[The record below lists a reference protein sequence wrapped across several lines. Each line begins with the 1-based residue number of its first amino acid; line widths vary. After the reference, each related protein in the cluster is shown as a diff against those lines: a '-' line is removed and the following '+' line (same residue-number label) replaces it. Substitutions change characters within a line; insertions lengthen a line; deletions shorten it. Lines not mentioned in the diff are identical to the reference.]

1 MNKNLI
7 TITSLASKKLK
18 QIIINEKAKGLL
30 FYVESGGCNGFGYKF
45 KTVNFFENKNNLYKK
60 NGLTVEICNKSLFY
74 VLGTKIDWKKDIMG
88 SNFSFDNPV
97 AQASCGCGTSF
108 TPQ

>member
-18 QIIINEKAKGLL
+18 QIIINEKAKGMM
-30 FYVESGGCNGFGYKF
+30 FYIERGPMVLV
-45 KTVNFFENKNNLYKK
+45 TNLNPWIFLKIK
-60 NGLTVEICNKSLFY
+60 IIFIIKDRLTVELCDKSLFY
-74 VLGTKIDWKKDIMG
+74 VLGTKIDWKEDMMG

-108 TPQ
+108 TLQ